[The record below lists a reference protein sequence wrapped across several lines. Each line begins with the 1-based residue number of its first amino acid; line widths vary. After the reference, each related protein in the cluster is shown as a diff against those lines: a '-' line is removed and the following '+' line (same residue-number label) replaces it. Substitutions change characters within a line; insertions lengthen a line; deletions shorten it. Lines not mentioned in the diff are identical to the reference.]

1 MLYQIGIVLII
12 VVAAIILSKKLSQK
26 DELIFEDEMDK
37 DELKKIDDKFQVD
50 YAPDY
55 RQNIADS
62 WPNTID
68 DTYAREDWGWNSKYD
83 FKKTINHILSKLAL
97 I

>member
-37 DELKKIDDKFQVD
+37 NELKKIDD
-50 YAPDY
+50 
-55 RQNIADS
+55 
-62 WPNTID
+62 
-68 DTYAREDWGWNSKYD
+68 E
-83 FKKTINHILSKLAL
+83 IN
-97 I
+97 